1 MSKNSTSTTPP
12 VEDGQI
18 VEMEIEDLTSIAEG
32 LARVEGM
39 ACFVPGLLSGE
50 RIRARIGKVSR
61 DFARAFPTHLLTPA
75 PERLTPA
82 CRDHLQPWEGIFRQD
97 SPHCGGC
104 QLQIMDRAEQLKF
117 KRKLVQETLQRMSK
131 LEVEVAPVVGGE
143 PWHYRNKMA
152 YSLTSVDGHLRW
164 GLRSV
169 EDSGLPVPLTS
180 CEIARRELWA
190 GAERIRMALDEEFGT
205 SLAWDGENGCI
216 RSATIR
222 YHSGRQD
229 PPRSSADRA
238 SLEPC
243 VIALFA
249 VASFDTEIPLRIV
262 NCLSDLPEVR
272 VHFTYSD
279 PRADAVYFDRAQYLN
294 RPPGRAPSWGVAN
307 FPEENCSWHSAG
319 PWTTLVGPT
328 SFLQVND
335 EMAAKLYGRVLELPY
350 EAHGAA
356 IDAYCGVG
364 VLTRALSQ
372 QFEQEVG
379 IELDTQS
386 IKLARTTSRRLKD
399 CRVEWIAE
407 ASEAVFA
414 RLGKA
419 SPRELGRKPDLVI
432 LDPPRKG
439 CQQEVLKALITLK
452 PSDVVYI
459 SCHPAALARDLRTL
473 CKDVFR
479 VASVEPFDLFPQ
491 THHVETLVH
500 LKRR

>member
-1 MSKNSTSTTPP
+1 M
-12 VEDGQI
+12 
-18 VEMEIEDLTSIAEG
+18 AEG
-32 LARVEGM
+32 LAHIEGM
-39 ACFVPGLLSGE
+39 ACFTPGLLSSE
-50 RIRARIGKVSR
+50 RARARIGKVSR
-61 DFARAFPTHLLTPA
+61 DFARAFPLEILTTS
-75 PERLTPA
+75 PERQTPT
-82 CRDHLQPWEGIFRQD
+82 CPVHLQPRDGMIFQE
-97 SPHCGGC
+97 SLHCGGC
-104 QLQIMDRAEQLKF
+104 QLQIMDREKQLAF
-117 KRKLVQETLQRMSK
+117 KRKLVQDTLQRMSK
-131 LEVEVAPVVGGE
+131 LELEVAPVVGGD

-152 YSLTSVDGHLRW
+152 YSLTTQDGHLRW

-169 EDSGLPVPLTS
+169 EDSGLPVPLPS
-180 CEIARRELWA
+180 CEITRRELWT
-190 GAERIRMALDEEFGT
+190 GAERIRAALDEEFGT

-222 YHSGRQD
+222 FHTGRQD
-229 PPRSSADRA
+229 PLRSSTDRA
-238 SLEPC
+238 SLDPC
-243 VIALFA
+243 IIALFA
-249 VASFDTEIPLRIV
+249 VASFDMEIPLRIV
-262 NCLSDLPEVR
+262 NCLAALPEVR

-294 RPPGRAPSWGVAN
+294 RPPGKTPSWGVAN
-307 FPEENCSWHSAG
+307 FSEENCAWHSAG

-335 EMAAKLYGRVLELPY
+335 EMAAKLYGRVLDLPF
-350 EAHGAA
+350 EENGFA

-364 VLTRALSQ
+364 VLTRALAHR
-372 QFEQEVG
+372 FEQVVG

-407 ASEAVFA
+407 ASEAVFG

-439 CQQEVLKALITLK
+439 CQQEVLRALITLK

-479 VASVEPFDLFPQ
+479 VSSVEPFDLFPQ

-500 LKRR
+500 LKRQ